1 MPRMSKPSDLSLAVL
16 KQIRDAVTQTR
27 EELSQRIDQT
37 NQRLDQTNQRLD
49 QTREELS
56 RRQTETEIRL
66 ATEFVAVVGAVHSL
80 RDAIVAD
87 RDLRRTV
94 EDHEQRLGAIERRT
108 G

>member
-1 MPRMSKPSDLSLAVL
+1 MPRMTKPTDLSLAVL
-16 KQIRDAVTQTR
+16 EQIRDAVTQTR
-27 EELSQRIDQT
+27 EELS
-37 NQRLDQTNQRLD
+37 QRLDQTNQRLD

-66 ATEFVAVVGAVHSL
+66 ETELTAVVGTVHSL

>member
-1 MPRMSKPSDLSLAVL
+1 MPRMTKPSDLGLAVPR
-16 KQIRDAVTQTR
+16 QIRDAVTQTR
-27 EELSQRIDQT
+27 EELS
-37 NQRLDQTNQRLD
+37 QRLDQTNQRLD

-56 RRQTETEIRL
+56 RGQTETEIRL
-66 ATEFVAVVGAVHSL
+66 ATELVAVVGAVHSL